1 MPSACASGSVK
12 AIDATPESCRALCA
26 TRRTRGCWPRRSGGS
41 PLLAGGSGRSAGA
54 AGERDAAAGRRR
66 GRLRRAVGDLVELLA
81 AARRIAARARERLA
95 GRVPDGTIRRVGL
108 RKRYDQHVSWG
119 ETANG
124 LRDWHNSS
132 HRGYILASRLTAK
145 AEQIW
150 LFTAN
155 FAIHGPTPHPNRGI
169 KGPNDTR
176 PSPDAG
182 TPASP
187 SYCRVRTYLLSSH
200 GHGIAPVDASIAA
213 PGR

>member
-1 MPSACASGSVK
+1 MPSACASGSVT
-12 AIDATPESCRALCA
+12 AIDATPEPCRPMCA

-41 PLLAGGSGRSAGA
+41 PLPARGSGRSAGA
-54 AGERDAAAGRRR
+54 AGERDAPAGRRR

-95 GRVPDGTIRRVGL
+95 GSVPDGTTRRAGL
-108 RKRYDQHVSWG
+108 RERCDQHVSWG
-119 ETANG
+119 ETTNR

-132 HRGYILASRLTAK
+132 HPGYVLASRLKAK

-150 LFTAN
+150 LFIAN
-155 FAIHGPTPHPNRGI
+155 FAIRGPTPRPNRGT
-169 KGPNDTR
+169 KGPNETR

-200 GHGIAPVDASIAA
+200 GYGIAPVDASIAA